1 MRAYDITKST
11 QDLRYLTWDE
21 RSQPSGLAMVEPT
34 AREGTG
40 SRAVIYRLPSRLFR
54 ETRLAV
60 EAVNELVAC
69 RLMDFLGV
77 PHVDTR
83 LINALV
89 CIDGQECNYWLSRYK
104 GLRAAGE
111 QAVPLDL
118 FFELRGERGESP
130 LDMCVRMGW
139 AFPVAQIMLV
149 DYLTAN
155 RGRSGN
161 ELRVLRDNDGHCSL
175 APIMGGRYALASAFA
190 SQTWRVNATADLSTA
205 NYLGAQSLEENLQW
219 AVGVFKDVGKFPGDA
234 FVSTPNATDAFL
246 TQDASSASLDR
257 PAQTAETSRL
267 CHPAQTNEPNPLC
280 RPAQTADG
288 KLLCHPERSA
298 EGKLPCHPER
308 SAEGAES
315 KDLVPTSDASPAETG
330 THPACASEDA
340 QYGAPVL
347 PPATL
352 PASTR
357 KALFRALDDVYNPML
372 GQLEGSWQVI
382 CRRWEYYARL
392 CRL

>member
-89 CIDGQECNYWLSRYK
+89 CIDGKECNYWLSRYK

-175 APIMGGRYALASAFA
+175 APIMGGRYALASAFT

-219 AVGVFKDVGKFPGDA
+219 AVGVFKDVGKFPGGA
-234 FVSTPNATDAFL
+234 FVSTPNATDGFL
-246 TQDASSASLDR
+246 TQDANSASLGR
-257 PAQTAETSRL
+257 
-267 CHPAQTNEPNPLC
+267 PAQTNEPSRLC
-280 RPAQTADG
+280 RPAQT
-288 KLLCHPERSA
+288 A

-315 KDLVPTSDASPAETG
+315 KDLVPTSDASRAETD

-340 QYGAPVL
+340 RYGAPVL

-352 PASTR
+352 PAGAR

-382 CRRWEYYARL
+382 CRRWEHYARL